1 MIHEDDTSFYV
12 QGSTDFVICAHRP
25 NDVLLEKILETANS
39 KLGRDAW
46 QRERNHA
53 ALAVPDVNAVPGAV
67 PAVPAVASNYFDT
80 DEKQQVQYQ
89 RTQWGLEVKCG
100 RVPRDAMPSSFA
112 YAGRITEVPQVQKSS
127 SRRNKHLMV
136 RPWANGLT
144 HRCCFR
150 AKLVF

>member
-1 MIHEDDTSFYV
+1 MIHEDDTSFYM

-25 NDVLLEKILETANS
+25 NDVLLEKILETTNS
-39 KLGRDAW
+39 KIARDAW

-53 ALAVPDVNAVPGAV
+53 ALAVPAVNAVPDAV
-67 PAVPAVASNYFDT
+67 PAVPAAGSNYFDP
-80 DEKQQVQYQ
+80 DEKQQVLYQ
-89 RTQWGLEVKCG
+89 RTVWGLEVKCG
-100 RVPRDAMPSSFA
+100 RVPKDAMPSSAF
-112 YAGRITEVPQVQKSS
+112 GRITEVPQVQKSS

-144 HRCCFR
+144 HRCFFR